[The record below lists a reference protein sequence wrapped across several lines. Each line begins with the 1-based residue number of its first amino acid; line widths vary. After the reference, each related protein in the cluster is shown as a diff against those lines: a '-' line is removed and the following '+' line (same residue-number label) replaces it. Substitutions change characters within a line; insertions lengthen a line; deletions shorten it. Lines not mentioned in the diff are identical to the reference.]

1 MIRLENFELEILNL
15 HNEIDNSFFNKM
27 NNEEQFKE
35 YFGKV
40 IYNENNSDNIF
51 MKNYLVNYNS
61 KKIGYVYI
69 SDKVE
74 KNNISAVTLYYHI
87 DSDYRNRG
95 MATNII
101 KELLN
106 YLKNKEKIN
115 YIILNIHR
123 KNIPSIKVAIQNGF
137 IKNIEDEEEIQF
149 VHKSL

>member
-74 KNNISAVTLYYHI
+74 KNNISAVTLYYYI

-137 IKNIEDEEEIQF
+137 IKNIEDEAEIQF

>member
-27 NNEEQFKE
+27 NNDEQFKE

-74 KNNISAVTLYYHI
+74 KNNISAVTLYYYI

-95 MATNII
+95 MAISII

-106 YLKNKEKIN
+106 YLRNKEKIN

>member
-15 HNEIDNSFFNKM
+15 HNEIDNSFSNKM

-74 KNNISAVTLYYHI
+74 KNNISAVTLYYYI

>member
-27 NNEEQFKE
+27 NNDEQFKE

-74 KNNISAVTLYYHI
+74 KNNISAVTLYYYI

>member
-74 KNNISAVTLYYHI
+74 KNNISAVTLYYYI

-95 MATNII
+95 MATSII

-106 YLKNKEKIN
+106 YLRNKEKIN

>member
-40 IYNENNSDNIF
+40 IYHENNSDNIF

-74 KNNISAVTLYYHI
+74 KNNISAVTLYYYI

>member
-27 NNEEQFKE
+27 NNDEQFKE

-74 KNNISAVTLYYHI
+74 KNNISAVTLYYYI

-95 MATNII
+95 MATSII

-106 YLKNKEKIN
+106 YLRNKEKIN

>member
-1 MIRLENFELEILNL
+1 
-15 HNEIDNSFFNKM
+15 
-27 NNEEQFKE
+27 
-35 YFGKV
+35 
-40 IYNENNSDNIF
+40 
-51 MKNYLVNYNS
+51 
-61 KKIGYVYI
+61 
-69 SDKVE
+69 
-74 KNNISAVTLYYHI
+74 
-87 DSDYRNRG
+87 

>member
-74 KNNISAVTLYYHI
+74 KNNISAVTLYYYI

-123 KNIPSIKVAIQNGF
+123 KNIPSIKIAIQNGF

>member
-74 KNNISAVTLYYHI
+74 KNNISAVTLYYYI

-123 KNIPSIKVAIQNGF
+123 KNIPSIKVAIQNRF

>member
-27 NNEEQFKE
+27 NNDEQFKE

-74 KNNISAVTLYYHI
+74 KNNISAVTLYYYI

-95 MATNII
+95 MATSII

-106 YLKNKEKIN
+106 YLRNKEKIN

-137 IKNIEDEEEIQF
+137 IKNTEDEEEIQF

>member
-74 KNNISAVTLYYHI
+74 KNNISAVTLYYYI

>member
-40 IYNENNSDNIF
+40 IYSENNSDNIF

-74 KNNISAVTLYYHI
+74 KNNISAVTLYYYI

>member
-40 IYNENNSDNIF
+40 IYNKNNSDNIF

-74 KNNISAVTLYYHI
+74 KNNISAVTLYYYI

-137 IKNIEDEEEIQF
+137 IKNIDDEEEIQF